1 MVASPG
7 TSGRPRALRPLNEPI
22 PVEVQSDDSSQPVA
36 VRLHKRW
43 CAVAELRD
51 TWRLDEAWW
60 RQHPISRIYSMV
72 LLEDGLHLTLFQ
84 DLVAHQWYR
93 QRYA

>member
-1 MVASPG
+1 
-7 TSGRPRALRPLNEPI
+7 
-22 PVEVQSDDSSQPVA
+22 

-60 RQHPISRIYSMV
+60 RRHPISRTYSMV

-84 DLVAHQWYR
+84 DLFTHQWYR